1 MMSKWP
7 NNPES
12 VPHKTDYFLFGETEN
27 KTLQS
32 WCCHPHF
39 LILELCFFLYKIYLS
54 PRSILHFI
62 PFLYGVSVPSRASK
76 KLQLS
81 DDCYTPRCSIN
92 LTPSFCFVHFALTF
106 PKLFVILLLFSPNPP
121 PKVSPLIV
129 SESVFLSF
137 YLGFDHFWVL

>member
-39 LILELCFFLYKIYLS
+39 LILELCFFLYKYTFL
-54 PRSILHFI
+54 RV
-62 PFLYGVSVPSRASK
+62 PFFTLY
-76 KLQLS
+76 
-81 DDCYTPRCSIN
+81 
-92 LTPSFCFVHFALTF
+92 
-106 PKLFVILLLFSPNPP
+106 LFST
-121 PKVSPLIV
+121 
-129 SESVFLSF
+129 EFQFLQEQVRS
-137 YLGFDHFWVL
+137 YSWVMTVTLPGAL